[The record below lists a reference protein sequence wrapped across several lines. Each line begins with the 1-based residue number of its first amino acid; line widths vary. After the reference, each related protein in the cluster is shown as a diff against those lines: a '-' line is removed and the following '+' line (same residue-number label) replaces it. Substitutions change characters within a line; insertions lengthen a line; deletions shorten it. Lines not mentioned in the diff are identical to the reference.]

1 MRKENSGARPGS
13 GTGMGRPIT
22 CEACTLTGDT
32 GIPPERKVL
41 SGRHS
46 LMSLEILYELNFS
59 VNSEGEAKQTYPV
72 LSCGLK

>member
-13 GTGMGRPIT
+13 GTGTGRPIM
-22 CEACTLTGDT
+22 CEALTGDT

-46 LMSLEILYELNFS
+46 LMSLEILYELSFS